1 MRTKLET
8 IIYSKLGWNDEIKN
22 KKKKLPQ
29 KKSRTKIK
37 NQNNKN

>member
-8 IIYSKLGWNDEIKN
+8 IMYSKLGWNDEIKN
-22 KKKKLPQ
+22 KKKLPQ